1 MGKFIN
7 PFTDYGFK
15 KIFGQ
20 EISKD
25 LLIDFLNDL
34 LKGERVI
41 TDLTFLNNEQLP
53 KYDEGRGLIYD
64 IYCCTDT
71 GEKIIVEMQNKSQ
84 LHFKER
90 ALYYLSNAIVQ
101 QGEKGNE
108 WKFNIKAVYGVFFMN
123 FLFDHCVK
131 LRTDVILADRD
142 TGELF
147 SDRMRQVFIALP
159 LFNKEEDAC
168 ENDFERWIY
177 TLKNMETLKRMP
189 FKARKAV
196 FEKLEEVADVASL
209 SKEERRRYE
218 NSVNVYRTS
227 LCVLDAAEQEGMEK
241 GLKKG
246 LEEGLEK
253 GREEGAK
260 EKSLSIARS
269 LKELNT
275 PIDVIVKSTGLS
287 EEEIAAL

>member
-1 MGKFIN
+1 
-7 PFTDYGFK
+7 
-15 KIFGQ
+15 
-20 EISKD
+20 
-25 LLIDFLNDL
+25 
-34 LKGERVI
+34 
-41 TDLTFLNNEQLP
+41 
-53 KYDEGRGLIYD
+53 
-64 IYCCTDT
+64 
-71 GEKIIVEMQNKSQ
+71 
-84 LHFKER
+84 
-90 ALYYLSNAIVQ
+90 
-101 QGEKGNE
+101 
-108 WKFNIKAVYGVFFMN
+108 MN

-218 NSVNVYRTS
+218 NSVNVYRTN
-227 LCVLDAAEQEGMEK
+227 LCVLDAAK
-241 GLKKG
+241 
-246 LEEGLEK
+246 EE

-269 LKELNT
+269 LRELNT
-275 PIDVIVKSTGLS
+275 PIDVIMKSTGLS

>member
-101 QGEKGNE
+101 QSEKGNE
-108 WKFNIKAVYGVFFMN
+108 WKFNIMN

-218 NSVNVYRTS
+218 NSVNVYRTH
-227 LCVLDAAEQEGMEK
+227 LCVLDAAK
-241 GLKKG
+241 
-246 LEEGLEK
+246 EE
-253 GREEGAK
+253 GREE
-260 EKSLSIARS
+260 ERLTNARRMKAEGLNS
-269 LKELNT
+269 ELINR
-275 PIDVIVKSTGLS
+275 ITGLS

>member
-1 MGKFIN
+1 MGRFIN

-53 KYDEGRGLIYD
+53 EWEDARALIYD
-64 IYCCTDT
+64 IHCTTDT

-84 LHFKER
+84 AYFRER
-90 ALYYLSNAIVQ
+90 ALFYLSHAVTR
-101 QGEKGNE
+101 QGQRGD
-108 WKFNIKAVYGVFFMN
+108 WMFDIKAVYGVFFMN
-123 FLFDHCVK
+123 FLLKDNVK
-131 LRTDVILADRD
+131 LRTDIILADRE
-142 TGELF
+142 TGQLF
-147 SDRMRQVFIALP
+147 SDKMRPIFIALP
-159 LFNKEEDAC
+159 VFDKEEEKC

-177 TLKNMETLKRMP
+177 VLKNMETLKRMP

-218 NSVNVYRTS
+218 NSVNVYRTN
-227 LCVLDAAEQEGMEK
+227 LCVLDAAK
-241 GLKKG
+241 
-246 LEEGLEK
+246 EE
-253 GREEGAK
+253 GREE
-260 EKSLSIARS
+260 ERLTNARRMKAEGLNS
-269 LKELNT
+269 ELINR
-275 PIDVIVKSTGLS
+275 ITGLS

>member
-41 TDLTFLNNEQLP
+41 TDLTFLNNEQLTE
-53 KYDEGRGLIYD
+53 YDEGRGLIYD

-71 GEKIIVEMQNKSQ
+71 GEKIIVEMLNKSQ

-101 QGEKGNE
+101 QSEKGNE

-218 NSVNVYRTS
+218 NSVNVYRTN
-227 LCVLDAAEQEGMEK
+227 LCVLDAAK
-241 GLKKG
+241 
-246 LEEGLEK
+246 EE
-253 GREEGAK
+253 GREE
-260 EKSLSIARS
+260 ERLTNARRMKAEGLNS
-269 LKELNT
+269 ELINR
-275 PIDVIVKSTGLS
+275 ITGLS

>member
-41 TDLTFLNNEQLP
+41 TDLTFLNNERLP
-53 KYDEGRGLIYD
+53 EYDEGRGLIYD

-71 GEKIIVEMQNKSQ
+71 GEKIIVEMQNKAQ
-84 LHFKER
+84 LYFKER
-90 ALYYLSNAIVQ
+90 ALFYLSNAIVQ

-108 WKFNIKAVYGVFFMN
+108 WRFNIKAVYGVFFMN
-123 FLFDHCVK
+123 FLFDSSVK
-131 LRTDVILADRD
+131 LRTDVILADRS

-147 SDRMRQVFIALP
+147 TDRMRQVFIALP
-159 LFNKEEDAC
+159 LFNKEEEEC

-196 FEKLEEVADVASL
+196 FEKLEEIADVASL

-218 NSVNVYRTS
+218 NSVNVYRTN
-227 LCVLDAAEQEGMEK
+227 LCVLDAAKLE
-241 GLKKG
+241 G

-253 GREEGAK
+253 GREEGCQRERLAN
-260 EKSLSIARS
+260 ARS
-269 LKELNT
+269 MKAEG
-275 PIDVIVKSTGLS
+275 IDHALISKITHLT
-287 EEEIAAL
+287 EDEIKAL

>member
-1 MGKFIN
+1 
-7 PFTDYGFK
+7 
-15 KIFGQ
+15 
-20 EISKD
+20 
-25 LLIDFLNDL
+25 
-34 LKGERVI
+34 
-41 TDLTFLNNEQLP
+41 
-53 KYDEGRGLIYD
+53 
-64 IYCCTDT
+64 
-71 GEKIIVEMQNKSQ
+71 
-84 LHFKER
+84 
-90 ALYYLSNAIVQ
+90 
-101 QGEKGNE
+101 
-108 WKFNIKAVYGVFFMN
+108 MN

-147 SDRMRQVFIALP
+147 SDRMRQVIIALP

-218 NSVNVYRTS
+218 NSVNVYRTN
-227 LCVLDAAEQEGMEK
+227 LCVLDAAK
-241 GLKKG
+241 
-246 LEEGLEK
+246 EE
-253 GREEGAK
+253 GREE
-260 EKSLSIARS
+260 ERLTNARRMKAEGLNS
-269 LKELNT
+269 ELINR
-275 PIDVIVKSTGLS
+275 ITGLS

>member
-1 MGKFIN
+1 
-7 PFTDYGFK
+7 
-15 KIFGQ
+15 
-20 EISKD
+20 
-25 LLIDFLNDL
+25 
-34 LKGERVI
+34 
-41 TDLTFLNNEQLP
+41 
-53 KYDEGRGLIYD
+53 
-64 IYCCTDT
+64 
-71 GEKIIVEMQNKSQ
+71 
-84 LHFKER
+84 
-90 ALYYLSNAIVQ
+90 
-101 QGEKGNE
+101 
-108 WKFNIKAVYGVFFMN
+108 
-123 FLFDHCVK
+123 
-131 LRTDVILADRD
+131 
-142 TGELF
+142 
-147 SDRMRQVFIALP
+147 MRQVFIALP

-218 NSVNVYRTS
+218 NSVNVYRTN

-241 GLKKG
+241 GLK
-246 LEEGLEK
+246 K

-275 PIDVIVKSTGLS
+275 SIDVIVKSTGLS

>member
-1 MGKFIN
+1 M
-7 PFTDYGFK
+7 
-15 KIFGQ
+15 
-20 EISKD
+20 
-25 LLIDFLNDL
+25 
-34 LKGERVI
+34 
-41 TDLTFLNNEQLP
+41 NNEQLP